1 MEMTVNLNGFT
12 CHAYSLWNFL
22 MWKNGIAQ
30 TVVKLTVSVV
40 ISLYSYNL
48 LINNV
53 FKAFLLIIIQK
64 KKKFIQK
71 VLQNHINLLNH
82 NQLKQFYPRVWN
94 CLLESQIPLV
104 GFHVIFD
111 TSGE

>member
-1 MEMTVNLNGFT
+1 
-12 CHAYSLWNFL
+12 

-53 FKAFLLIIIQK
+53 FKAFLLIIIQRK
-64 KKKFIQK
+64 K
-71 VLQNHINLLNH
+71 
-82 NQLKQFYPRVWN
+82 
-94 CLLESQIPLV
+94 
-104 GFHVIFD
+104 
-111 TSGE
+111 